1 VDRLLAS
8 EEAEH
13 LGLGGGVGVAGFDLG
28 GRRGGWGRGAGAVVV
43 VRVGGGGASA
53 AADVELVHE
62 GLVLRARSLSVRL
75 LLLRHVCRTRRA
87 KERGMRVN

>member
-43 VRVGGGGASA
+43 VRVGGASA